1 MIAFLALCYSGLV
14 WLIFFKLKLLKFN
27 FTAKLIVVTVAILGL
42 GALVIAM
49 FHCQPYSTAVRVYQ
63 YTIPIQARAS
73 GRVLT
78 VPAQANVPIKTG
90 EVLFTIDPRTY
101 QDEVNQ
107 LESSLRLAKQRL
119 YQATYLLKEQV
130 GKQWD
135 VQKYEADVGVLE
147 AKLASART
155 NLSYT
160 TVYAPADGVLVDLVL
175 RPGDVVT
182 ANGPAVMT
190 FVYDPQ
196 SIVVMPLP
204 QSAVGNIRPGDP
216 AEVALALAPG
226 KIFDARV
233 DAVIWANAQGQSTPS
248 GTVPTLNPK
257 QAPQPYAV
265 RLKVDDERAYLP
277 AGAAGAAA
285 VYTSKGKSIRVIRKV
300 ILRMYSWINYV
311 RPT

>member
-1 MIAFLALCYSGLV
+1 MITFLGLCYAGLV
-14 WLIFFKLKLLKFN
+14 WLIFFKLKWLKFN
-27 FTAKLIVVTVAILGL
+27 FVAKLTVATIAIVGL
-42 GALVIAM
+42 AALVIGM

-63 YTIPIQARAS
+63 YTVSVQARAS

-78 VPAQANVPIKTG
+78 VPAKANAPIKAG
-90 EVLFTIDPRTY
+90 EVLFTIDSRQY

-107 LESSLRLAKQRL
+107 LEASLQLARQRL
-119 YQATYLLKEQV
+119 SQATYLLKEQV
-130 GKQWD
+130 GKEWD
-135 VQKYEADVGVLE
+135 VQKYEADVGVLQ

-155 NLSYT
+155 ALSYT
-160 TVYAPADGVLVDLVL
+160 TVYAPSDGVLVNLVL

-190 FVYDPQ
+190 FVYDPE
-196 SIVVMPLP
+196 SMVVMPLP

-216 AEVALALAPG
+216 AEVALQLAPG
-226 KIFDARV
+226 KIFDAHV
-233 DAVIWANAQGQSTPS
+233 DTVIWANAQGQTTLS
-248 GTVPTLNPK
+248 GALPTLNPK
-257 QAPQPYAV
+257 EAPQPYAV
-265 RLKVDDERAYLP
+265 RLKIDDPGAHPP

-300 ILRMYSWINYV
+300 ILRMYSWTNYV